1 VGKKKNYSGYQSW
14 SFFEP
19 FKDYKPYTLVRQ
31 VRRVNSMVIE
41 LSKVEEERFQEL
53 LEKSVVISFH
63 EHSSVWPE
71 NPAEFIEY
79 ARGGRYWIGYEG
91 LAVAGIDGFFEGMEN
106 GTGMIRSPDPWDWDN
121 IIHQIGIYRA
131 DIDHQDMVFI
141 ATKAEDFI
149 RARNE
154 GKIAMVL
161 HLEAPPHIGED
172 FIKVDILY
180 GLGVRC
186 MGITYS
192 KGNEFGSGLADK
204 VDRGLTDLGYELVE
218 RMNKLGILID
228 LAHVGDKTSL
238 DVIEVSKDPVV
249 VTHAGARSLWPSRRM
264 KPDEVI
270 KALAEKGGVFG
281 IEAAPH
287 TTLTFKNPRHS
298 IESIMEHFQ
307 YIEKL
312 VGIDYIAFGPDTLFG
327 DHVTLHKVFASYLS
341 ISKAEEGPEH
351 PRVEFVDG
359 LENPSEFS
367 NIVRWLIKNGYSD
380 QEIKKVIGENILRVT
395 RRVWG
400 G

>member
-1 VGKKKNYSGYQSW
+1 VGKKKNYKGYQSW
-14 SFFEP
+14 SFLEP
-19 FKDYKPYTLVRQ
+19 FKDYKPYVLARQ
-31 VRRVNSMVIE
+31 VRRVNSRVIE

-53 LEKSVVISFH
+53 LEKSIVISFH

-106 GTGMIRSPDPWDWDN
+106 GTGFIRSPDPWDWDN

-149 RARNE
+149 RAHNE

-172 FIKVDILY
+172 IIKVDILY
-180 GLGVRC
+180 GLGIRC

-238 DVIEVSKDPVV
+238 DVIEASKDPVV

-312 VGIDYIAFGPDTLFG
+312 VGIDYVAFGPDTLFG
-327 DHVTLHKVFASYLS
+327 DHVALHKAFASYLS

-367 NIVRWLIKNGYSD
+367 NIIRWLIKNGYSD